1 MTRTVSRT
9 FPRTPRELVESMLSE
24 DYQRTRS
31 ERLGGTKAPTVTR
44 DGDTATVTF
53 PRKLPLDDLPGPLRS
68 LAGSGEVTQIEK
80 WDRIADDRCTATWT
94 TETPMP
100 GKATGTFEVV
110 PEGDGARYTVTAT
123 VDVKVP
129 LIGGRISKEAESQ
142 VVKLIEA
149 EMDLAEQYLATH
161 G

>member
-31 ERLGGTKAPTVTR
+31 ERLGGTAVPTVTR
-44 DGDTATVTF
+44 EGDTATVRF
-53 PRKLPLDDLPGPLRS
+53 PRKLPLDDLPAPLRS
-68 LAGSGEVTQIEK
+68 LAGSGEVVQVER
-80 WDRIADDRCTATWT
+80 WDAIGDDRCTATWT
-94 TETPMP
+94 TETSMP

-110 PEGDGARYTVTAT
+110 AAPEGATYTVVVN

-129 LIGGRISKEAESQ
+129 LIGGRISKEAEGH
-142 VVKLIEA
+142 VVKLVEA
-149 EMDLAEQYLATH
+149 EMKLAEEYLAQQ

>member
-9 FPRTPRELVESMLSE
+9 FPRPPRELVESMLSE

-31 ERLGGTKAPTVTR
+31 ERLGGTAVPTVTR

-53 PRKLPLDDLPGPLRS
+53 PRRLPLDDLPGPLKS
-68 LAGSGEVTQIEK
+68 LAGTGQVTQVERWETIG
-80 WDRIADDRCTATWT
+80 DDRCYATWT

-110 PEGDGARYTVTAT
+110 RAGEGSTYTVTLS

-129 LIGGRISKEAESQ
+129 LIGGRISKEAEGH
-142 VVKLIEA
+142 VVKLVEA
-149 EMDLAEQYLATH
+149 EMALAEEYLAAQ